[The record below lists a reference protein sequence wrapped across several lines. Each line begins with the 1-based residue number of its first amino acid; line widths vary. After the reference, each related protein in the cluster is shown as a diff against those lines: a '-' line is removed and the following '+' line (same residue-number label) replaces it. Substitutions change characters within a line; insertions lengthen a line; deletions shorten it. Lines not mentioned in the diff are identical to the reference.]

1 MTKLVRH
8 ILVLILIHISFISTD
23 ADPLVK
29 FKISRPYCVFNF
41 LETCKGVYGTSEALK
56 EYIEAHTATDSSFKQ
71 LINDYKSLYLET
83 TFFRESFPE
92 TRPSYRSVKDFLIMA
107 AVQSN
112 DIPTFKKQIVGMLHN
127 TDAQLLISLM
137 ERADIYYEK
146 IIWEQ
151 HGKAAI
157 RQLKNLQKYQSAAND
172 AFLAL
177 SRFYNSSWAN
187 DMPFTVALTPVPG
200 KKGGTAATPHANV
213 LCADFLT
220 EETNYIG
227 RMAIV
232 LHEICHVLYA
242 EQSRKVQFDLE
253 SFFFKS
259 TSPYANVAH
268 NFFDEGLATACGNGW
283 SYQLL
288 AGKADTSG
296 WYSDPYIDGFGHALF
311 PLVSQYLKENKSVDS
326 SFVIEAIRLFGEKFP
341 KSPQDYGIQF
351 NHLTMYSDEE
361 RIPDRNQ
368 IKQNIY
374 EQFAVSWL
382 NFSTPIRGAESMAFL
397 KESGGTQFIIVDRNH
412 EEVFSALKSTLL
424 DLANIPYNL
433 DEKFVINYYD
443 TSKRLIVIAKID
455 EGETGNLFKV
465 LKEKQYMDTSQ
476 PYWKF

>member
-1 MTKLVRH
+1 
-8 ILVLILIHISFISTD
+8 
-23 ADPLVK
+23 
-29 FKISRPYCVFNF
+29 
-41 LETCKGVYGTSEALK
+41 
-56 EYIEAHTATDSSFKQ
+56 
-71 LINDYKSLYLET
+71 
-83 TFFRESFPE
+83 
-92 TRPSYRSVKDFLIMA
+92 
-107 AVQSN
+107 
-112 DIPTFKKQIVGMLHN
+112 
-127 TDAQLLISLM
+127 
-137 ERADIYYEK
+137 
-146 IIWEQ
+146 
-151 HGKAAI
+151 
-157 RQLKNLQKYQSAAND
+157 
-172 AFLAL
+172 
-177 SRFYNSSWAN
+177 
-187 DMPFTVALTPVPG
+187 
-200 KKGGTAATPHANV
+200 
-213 LCADFLT
+213 
-220 EETNYIG
+220 
-227 RMAIV
+227 
-232 LHEICHVLYA
+232 
-242 EQSRKVQFDLE
+242 
-253 SFFFKS
+253 
-259 TSPYANVAH
+259 
-268 NFFDEGLATACGNGW
+268 
-283 SYQLL
+283 
-288 AGKADTSG
+288 
-296 WYSDPYIDGFGHALF
+296 
-311 PLVSQYLKENKSVDS
+311 VSQYLKENKSVDS